1 EEQLHETCC
10 DAGTLAM
17 CKMPALV
24 LWRSALL
31 LVLALTTPAH
41 LSADSS
47 GQPTVCH
54 HFLTDSSFPSSRQ
67 SLVFVSYRAGVDVR
81 FPCVCT
87 GLTKFNRV

>member
-1 EEQLHETCC
+1 NAGAGIAEISPVP
-10 DAGTLAM
+10 DAGD
-17 CKMPALV
+17 
-24 LWRSALL
+24 
-31 LVLALTTPAH
+31 TPAH

-47 GQPTVCH
+47 GLPTVCH

-87 GLTKFNRV
+87 GL